1 MKKLV
6 ILTMVVA
13 LFIGIP
19 FCVFAQE
26 ESRAASASCKKFAE
40 SCPEAFDYWYKS
52 MGECVSYVQ
61 TCIEQSGRSGEWCTC
76 RARRFVDPYYFETF
90 GSWGL
95 GPCISRSP

>member
-6 ILTMVVA
+6 VFTMVVA

-26 ESRAASASCKKFAE
+26 ESRVSKRCKEVEVAMGEYAKNL
-40 SCPEAFDYWYKS
+40 
-52 MGECVSYVQ
+52 GECVSYVQ
-61 TCIEQSGRSGEWCTC
+61 TCMEQSGHSMEWCIC
-76 RARRFVDPYYFETF
+76 RARRIVDPYYFETF